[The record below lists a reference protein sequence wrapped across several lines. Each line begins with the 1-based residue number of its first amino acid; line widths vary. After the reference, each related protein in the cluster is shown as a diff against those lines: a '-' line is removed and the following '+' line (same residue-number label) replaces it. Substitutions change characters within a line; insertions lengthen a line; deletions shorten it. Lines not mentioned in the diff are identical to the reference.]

1 MDIKERLA
9 RHLGKKPDT
18 AKATFVAPNATVLG
32 DVKLGPQSSVW
43 YGCVL
48 RGDIHTI
55 EVGEETN
62 LQDNCV
68 VHVDETRPCR
78 IGRRVIVGHH
88 ATVHACTV
96 GDGVLVGIG
105 AKILSRANVG
115 NDCLIGAGAV
125 VLEGANIPPRSLV
138 LGIPGKIVRSLD
150 ADEVAGHALWAK
162 RYAALAKQYKDYLG

>member
-1 MDIKERLA
+1 MIMPFKNKRPRIHPSVFIAPGAHVIGDVRLA
-9 RHLGKKPDT
+9 RG
-18 AKATFVAPNATVLG
+18 V
-32 DVKLGPQSSVW
+32 SVW
-43 YGCVL
+43 FGAVL

-68 VHVDETRPCR
+68 VHVDENRPCR

-96 GDGVLVGIG
+96 GDRVLIGIG